1 MGEVLDVF
9 LGLLVGSFFGL
20 LPSTSPLI
28 ILTILGPANF
38 SPFFIVASYAAFDL
52 VSVAFMINLTNLG
65 DNPSFQGS
73 MSRLVRQ
80 GSGLSAMKMYALW
93 YYLVKITI
101 IAGSIPLL
109 LLGTRLFSAVGS
121 DIQTLGLVVFI
132 ISVGLM
138 FKRHGWTTLIGVIGA
153 VIVAYWAVKQDSFS
167 NIPVYI
173 GMAMFGITS
182 LISEVCGPSSKPVK
196 QWLDVSGEAH
206 WSLAILCG
214 FISSLLW
221 GINDSLMWDLLNGE
235 KGSDANKIM
244 AGAIMKGT
252 SSGLTLVMALQASG
266 AKHELGEILGQ
277 SGYVFIPTVALSMT
291 ILLLVLTVGGYS
303 NIEGLMKFSQKVGG
317 SIGTKGLAVVSL
329 VVCIAIL
336 IAGVGPIGSILLIG
350 VGLGMKMVSG
360 GSNVGLLVVATLPI
374 IGILGL

>member
-1 MGEVLDVF
+1 MEILEVF
-9 LGLLVGSFFGL
+9 AGLIVGGFFGL
-20 LPSTSPLI
+20 LPASSPLI

-38 SPFFIVASYAAFDL
+38 SPFFIVSSYAAYDL

-65 DNPSFQGS
+65 DNPSLQSS
-73 MSRLVRQ
+73 MACLVKQ
-80 GSGLSAMKMYALW
+80 GSGASAMKMYALW
-93 YYLVKITI
+93 YFLIKITI

-109 LLGTRLFSAVGS
+109 LLGTRLFSAVQS
-121 DIQTLGLVVFI
+121 DIQSLGLVVFL
-132 ISVGLM
+132 ISAGLM
-138 FKRHGWTTLIGVIGA
+138 FKRHGWTTLIGLVGSLMIS
-153 VIVAYWAVKQDSFS
+153 YWAVKQNSFS

-173 GMAMFGITS
+173 GMSMFGITS

-206 WSLAILCG
+206 WSLAIFCG

-277 SGYVFIPTVALSMT
+277 SGYVFVPTVAISLT
-291 ILLLVLTVGGYS
+291 ILLLVLTVWGYS
-303 NIEGLMKFSQKVGG
+303 NIEGLMKFSQKVGS
-317 SIGTKGLAVVSL
+317 SIGKRGLAVVSL

-336 IAGVGPIGSILLIG
+336 LAGVGPVGSILLIG
-350 VGLGMKMVSG
+350 VGLGMKMASG
-360 GSNVGLLVVATLPI
+360 GSNVGLLVVASLPI